1 MDASRE
7 ASQLLANRAFLERL
21 PPGVVELLRSG
32 SNDQYLDTLALL
44 ALQPSNTPVIFS
56 IHRALLVEVC
66 ARWTQ
71 YSTSESNSVEVFA
84 TLARMLPIAPYLSP
98 YVNRLLQLQ
107 KEGLLKT
114 LFSKSFST
122 ASEVSKFSLQAV
134 LLALCRLL
142 QFDNNG
148 FAYLVSPAQLQ
159 LYLTH
164 PERPIR
170 YLVVKILC
178 LYLHASESALQEMV
192 RKYIGP
198 EEMNGRWDDEI
209 IDYRFFSLWEEQRL
223 KTLWKDLQQ
232 SQVQSEHDTAVD
244 SSPTVRRVFVSQD
257 FSPTTV
263 CVAGTLVPSS
273 ISGAPVGS
281 SLVMTQTTKRNMQLL
296 AEAIKCGRPL
306 LLTGPLGAGKTSL
319 VRDAAK
325 QLASAATMIVL
336 HLNDQIDAKLLIGMY
351 TTTGGPG
358 SFTWQPGVLT
368 KAVIEGRWVLLED
381 FDRATAEIVSMILPL
396 LERRELLVPHWGETI
411 RAAPG
416 FRLIATM
423 RSSEDA
429 KGGKVLPRRTILG
442 SRHWKLVQFQSLPDE
457 ELGEIVMQ
465 RFPTLHAYVSRILGL
480 YARMR
485 RANADR
491 NLWAGSLDLSGRP
504 PGPQELFRWCS
515 RIHNILQSAGVTSGR
530 EPISEIASDGIFL
543 EAVDCFAGRF
553 PDGGL
558 KDAMVAIVAQELQIS
573 SEHIHFCLKT
583 RQPRYSAKENIVRI
597 GRTSLP
603 KRGPGV
609 ARGATKK
616 NKFSPFAM
624 TNRVLRHLESVAAAI
639 KTAEPCLLVGETGSG
654 KTTIIQQLAA
664 SLNHKLVVVNL
675 SQQSEAGDL
684 LGGFKPV
691 NIKALGIPL
700 KEEFDNLFQSTFSS
714 KKNQRYVD
722 HIGKA
727 ISKDR
732 WSRAL
737 TLWREATKMVETSLQ
752 TPQIGTHIVTEEPA
766 SKRRKVGNPKLHALR
781 KRWEAFAGQLDIFQ
795 KHIES
800 GSKGFAFSFVEGNIV
815 KAARNG
821 DWVLLDEINLAAPD
835 TLDSLADLLAHGED
849 IGPSL
854 LLTETGKTERIR
866 AHRDFRIFGAM
877 NPASD
882 VGKRDLPLSLRSRFT
897 ELFVDPPDK
906 DLDNLIPLVQAY
918 LGNNNHADT
927 RIFGD
932 VAQLYL
938 DIQALACA
946 NQLVDGADQKP
957 HFSLRTLTRTL
968 IYVLDIAPIYGLRR
982 ALFEGFSMSFL
993 TLLNHASVRH
1003 VLPLMENHL
1012 LNNQKNSRA
1021 LLLRAPKPPSDAEHF
1036 VQFKQYW
1043 MKRGSLEVK
1052 NQPHY
1057 IITPF
1062 IEKNLL
1068 NLVRATSTRRFP
1080 VLLQGP
1086 TSSGKTS
1093 MVEYLAAISG
1103 NRFVRINNHEYTD
1116 LQEYLGT
1123 YISSPNGELQYQE
1136 GILVQALREGF
1147 WIVLDELN
1155 LAPIDVLEALNRLL
1169 DDNRELFLPETQQI
1183 VRPHENFMLFAT
1195 QNPPGIY
1202 GGRKVL
1208 SRAFRN
1214 RFLELHFDDIPE
1226 DELEVIL
1233 RERSQIAPSFCA
1245 KIVAVYKKLS
1255 LYRQHSRL
1263 FEQKNSFATLRD
1275 LFRWAFRDADDR
1287 EQLAVNGYYLLA
1299 ERVRNDEERQV
1310 VKRTIEEVMKTK
1322 IDDDAVY
1329 STNKLHSQVGHFA
1342 AAHGVVWTKSMR
1354 RLCILVTEALKSH
1367 EPVLLVGETG
1377 SGKTTVCQV
1386 VAAAM
1391 QNQLH
1396 IINAHQNMETGDLI
1410 GSQRP
1415 IRSRPA
1421 IETRLREQLDEIL
1434 SEHLSLSEISD
1445 DSLQT
1450 LVRLYRDL
1458 PKRLLAEISLER
1470 REKVNQSLVQLNA
1483 LFEWVDGS
1491 LVRAMKA
1498 GHHFLLDEISLADD
1512 SVLERMNSVLEPSRN
1527 LFLAEK
1533 GISDALVTAAE
1544 GFHFLATM
1552 NPGGD
1557 YGKKELSP
1565 ALRNRF
1571 TEIWVPNASEHDEL
1585 QEILEQK
1592 LGQSYK
1598 HFARPMVAFAH
1609 WYSGSFTY
1617 NAAPISIRDLLA
1629 WVGFLNSRCILDV
1642 NQSLLHGAAL
1652 AFIDVLGANPAAK
1665 LHSQGSS
1672 VKEQRQDCL
1681 RKLSELFEVDMA
1693 KFYWASLE
1701 LKSDRERLTIGP
1713 FGLQRYPHASMD
1725 PQYSLKAPTTLKN
1738 AMMIARALQLARPI
1752 LLEGSPGVGKTT
1764 LVAALAQACG
1774 MPLTRLN
1781 LSDQTDLVDLFG
1793 SDVPVEGGLAGH
1805 FQWRQAPFLRAMQ
1818 KGEWVLLDEMNLAS
1832 QSVLEGLNACFDHR
1846 GQVYVSELDQTFTRH
1861 PKFVV
1866 FAAQNP
1872 HHQGSGRKGLPTS
1885 FVNRFTVVYADSFEA
1900 DDLLMICREKFS
1912 SMPSG
1917 TISMLTECV
1926 AEVGLAIQQHHQLG
1940 MRGGPW
1946 EINLR
1951 DTTRWLDLLSSET
1964 GFLSAGKAQDYLAM
1978 LFSQRFRSSE
1988 DATSLITLLG
1998 QHLSGPTP
2006 FQDRTL
2012 GVQADCV
2019 QVGLALL
2026 PRRLVSSCSLNKHLY
2041 LPFSH
2046 LPLMESITLCVQ
2058 KSWPVLLVGPSG
2070 SGKTQ
2075 MIRHLASCI
2084 GTDLVELSITADM
2097 DTTDLVGGYEQ
2108 SSCQRKKAALIRRLK
2123 KCTKDAGLQN
2133 IVLSRLAPYES
2144 LVELEG
2150 LLVDDSAAMERVVE
2164 VLHKVVD
2171 EDFGKSFTACLR
2183 EGIAIVEESLRDS
2196 RARFEWVD
2204 GILVQSIVEGK
2215 WLILDNAN
2223 LCSPS
2228 VLDRLNS
2235 LLEPNGVL
2243 IINERRLPDGSA
2255 RIVRPHPNFRIFLT
2269 MDPQHGELSRA
2280 MRNRNIELF
2289 MPMPEAFQPY
2299 DGISL
2304 LFDSAMIRFQQ
2315 FQKIISATITSSPDS
2330 DFHEFVWICLDHL
2343 AFCDH
2348 DLIKPWSEQ
2357 ISAGLVDIS
2366 SEHHRALLS
2375 IVRLFEEL
2383 LASSKSIMG
2392 EVKDLCCNLPRR
2404 LGLPLG
2410 FEALQTIQPLNNS
2423 KVVALDFK
2431 SNHRSD
2437 PFRIGIIMDLLLDV
2451 VKFEHVF
2458 ASAANGTQEQ
2468 PLSQLSRL
2476 QRSLVSTTS
2485 RRFNDDSTKLLAPF
2499 LAEGISKLRLILGRA
2514 DECVTGGLEQSI
2526 YNTDPSPIRS
2536 YYFFLVD
2543 LFEITHSNECDD
2555 AVFLLYLESGK
2566 DVITGL
2572 KSQPLT
2578 AGLAGALEGGLER
2591 FNSFWQLRSGQS
2603 MELIWNHLKPST
2615 PTTSHGLDLK
2625 ISIEQLAD
2633 RFDDLLWK
2641 SNLAFSRMN
2650 EVKSLL
2656 VQVGRVAQVSHDGTT
2671 NNLKD
2676 VTQALDGIET
2686 GHEIFTETGSPY
2698 LQSEFEILRQYLG
2711 ASTKVRSVET
2721 EVAIGLLSGEPTKE
2735 LWQQCSNIA
2744 KLTGIRK
2751 KDTALATVR
2760 RTFPISVLQ
2769 KLENLTEAPLRS
2781 LHLLQDEIKLM
2792 AINTAKLTSIIT
2804 GNQRSMLHHVLRKMH
2819 RKIAT
2824 AHRDYLRPHACHEMD
2839 LDIAIWEVSEKLP
2852 SSHYLRDIVARFL
2865 QPSWALLAPGEN
2877 QCALRDVGTAWILFF
2892 TGCLNLYLPDHPYDP
2907 ALKPRVA
2914 RDRHRKRA
2922 KELRRKLSALQQ
2934 FERLT
2939 TGQCTNL
2946 RCSILEK
2953 ELESLGVEP
2962 AAQPILRPENS
2973 QLGQLQSEF
2982 SNILQSIIARSPD
2995 QKTLAQFYNGDESAA
3010 SEIELLRSN
3019 INQAISRFGPNYR
3032 MYDDITRPLIEMLHG
3047 LDAGL
3052 AIAAIAT
3059 GPKSPQ
3065 AKFIEQVCR
3074 STPFFGMRS
3083 NFVAQQEDEKTLE
3096 PANNLCD
3103 LRLKFLET
3111 FTVMYSMT
3119 TITDSDSTLILLKT
3133 FHSTYEDW
3141 KQQLGEDQRRD
3152 LAKSSTYRYRGAE
3165 ADTDANDERDF
3176 HELFPDFEGLDEHLA
3191 AISMTRHDPRER
3203 AQRLARL
3210 QRTLFKSELNPVD
3223 RVQDIILS
3231 SCSDIARIWEP
3242 NSTMRENPTSTQDML
3257 GGLLLVLD
3265 RSVDRLSKG
3274 SFEPSSYNFYSD
3286 PNLPEAEKLVSIVR
3300 RVQTRFLELKQTWPE
3315 HSTLD
3320 DVLTTTVVLLN
3331 LRHTEPVAKLIIKVE
3346 QLHEYVHQWQMVA
3359 SREFTALEQ
3368 YDQLTALIVAWR
3380 RLELL
3385 TWSQLFDMEDS
3396 KCEEEVDSWWFVAYE
3411 AIVAAPLSILEAGDE
3426 LQEHAQNL
3434 FNTLQDFII
3443 HSSIGHFPLRIRMLE
3458 SYRDYVSLIQQSIP
3472 GLAIVHSTLS
3482 NFLAFYI
3489 RYSDPVKQAIQI
3501 GKLTLEKEMK
3511 DVLLLASWKDTNVN
3525 ALRDSAK
3532 RSHHK
3537 LFKLVRKYRA
3547 LLARPAQSTIEQGLA
3562 DLSETPQVPSALQR
3576 NILHSPDARAMQT
3589 CQGFL
3594 NDWSERPARFRNAR
3608 NTVASMVLMSHIHPS
3623 TMDLPDYIDHVIMDI
3638 SEDVKSL
3645 RKETPSIATEHNA
3658 DLLKHLTSRKRKL
3671 FSDVLKR
3678 VRHMGFRS
3686 NLSADVLSQQAS
3698 PAVIL
3703 TRIPPLEATDIT
3715 QELRASEDHLHQ
3727 FLRLMNT
3734 VREASRSH
3742 SEDLNGSEV
3751 ARSIGYFESMLSAII
3766 KQRTILGELAASLRS
3781 FNQILKKM
3789 QNVWK
3794 PEAYRIMLHSHD
3806 ANILPNVKRA
3816 VSCLPHIID
3825 MGCRIIEKHGK
3836 LGQLDHSNTL
3846 TSLREW
3852 STQFKTL
3859 AATISEEPSLPDQL
3873 TSTQHQSNHTRAL
3886 LLLADLKADLQNKA
3900 QEHSELAFVYH
3911 QIQLWTDTSAEMVNG
3926 HSDHVASLELKG
3938 FDQHLMSLC
3947 DSILVA
3953 IQALEKTTIEISS
3966 DDRSW
3971 LVNSEKTLA
3980 NSIKALHVAK
3990 IGQMMNKILSNMCH
4004 LSNEDL
4010 SMAAALTALALPIVC
4025 QYRDIC
4031 HNILAYA
4038 STKSLALNKLA
4049 AKLAQSFCQIS
4060 SQGFCNP
4067 SEPSAA
4073 EGGKNE
4079 KLEEGTGLGEGEGAE
4094 DISKDVQDD
4103 EDLTELAHEG
4113 QGREGEEIAD
4123 QEDAVNMDQED
4134 LEGEMGDAVQKDDE
4148 GDEASEAE
4156 NDENG
4161 IDEEA
4166 GDVDDLDPHAVDE
4179 KLWDDESKETGKE
4192 KEGDKAKGAKK
4203 KDDKAQAAGDREG
4216 ADADEE
4222 EELSEN
4228 GAEEGE
4234 EIKQQVAEMMDSH
4247 AQQEDNLDLP
4257 NEMDL
4262 DGADKASLGPDIE
4275 DSDLDGLSDADIESE
4290 EKPDRTGS
4298 DFETDEEPGTVQ
4310 DQMNQDPQDDAESGR
4325 SEDEKAN
4332 AGSPID
4338 TEPEDDDGSNE
4349 SLLQNHTDDAVV
4361 DKDNIAPSD
4370 ARGLDGQ
4377 DANEDTETQM
4387 QENKASG
4394 GSGNT
4399 NEHAQTDQ
4407 QPQAAAKEGVS
4418 GSLQDEPQDAS
4429 DRRDQTSEDH
4439 TSQAFKKL
4447 GDALETWHR
4456 QQRKIQDAQSS
4467 PRREESTREVDMTN
4481 TEFQHLDDENA
4492 KADTQALGTATEDQ
4506 ANALDQHALDTEM
4519 QDQAQDFLPDTAEEN
4534 PDEDTIMEEPESHQV
4549 SNAMHQQQSK
4559 PSTFIGPNDYQRQT
4573 QDTHS
4578 TPLSNEN
4585 DLQNLD
4591 TTLSLTHLQP
4601 PSPPGFRSINSAR
4614 DLWTHHSS
4622 TISPLSQLLTSQLQL
4637 ILNPTLA
4644 TKMRGDFRTGKRL
4657 NIKRIIPY
4665 IASDYKRDKI
4675 WMRRSIPSKRN
4686 YQIMLA
4692 VDDSKSMAGLAGGG
4706 ENLAFA
4712 TLALV
4717 AKSLSMLEVGEVCI
4731 VGFGDDVT
4739 VAHPFDR
4746 PFTDEAGVQVFRYF
4760 GFQQSR
4766 TDIRK
4771 LVAESVALFRAARRS
4786 NVAVNAGEIWQLEL
4800 IISDGVF
4807 EDHEAVRRLVR
4818 QAVEERIMIVFII
4831 VDSINA
4837 DGASTNGSRT
4847 DGSKG
4852 KGTSI
4857 VDMQTAVF
4865 EANGG
4870 DVDGEKKLKVRRYLD
4885 GFPFG
4890 YYVVVGDVREL
4901 PGVLNQAL
4909 RGWFGEVVERGR

>member
-7 ASQLLANRAFLERL
+7 ASHLLANRLFLERL
-21 PPGVVELLRSG
+21 PPSVVELLRSG

-44 ALQPSNTPVIFS
+44 ALQPSNTLLIFS
-56 IHRALLVEVC
+56 IHRTLVVELC

-84 TLARMLPIAPYLSP
+84 TLARMLPIAPYISP
-98 YVNRLLQLQ
+98 YIKRLFHLQT
-107 KEGLLKT
+107 EGLLT
-114 LFSKSFST
+114 HLFSKNFST

-170 YLVVKILC
+170 YLVVRILC

-198 EEMNGRWDDEI
+198 EEMNGRWDDKI

-223 KTLWKDLQQ
+223 RTLWNDLQQ
-232 SQVQSEHDTAVD
+232 SQVHSQQDTAVE
-244 SSPTVRRVFVSQD
+244 SSPTVRRVFVAED

-263 CVAGTLVPSS
+263 CLAGTLVPSS
-273 ISGAPVGS
+273 TSGAPVGS

-296 AEAIKCGRPL
+296 AEAIKCGKPL

-325 QLASAATMIVL
+325 QLAFATTMIVL

-351 TTTGGPG
+351 TTAGGPG

-381 FDRATAEIVSMILPL
+381 FDRAPAEIVSMILPL
-396 LERRELLVPHWGETI
+396 LERRELSVPHWGETI

-416 FRLIATM
+416 FKLIATI
-423 RSSEDA
+423 RTSEDA
-429 KGGKVLPRRTILG
+429 KGRQVYSRKTILG
-442 SRHWKLVQFQSLPDE
+442 SRHWKLVQFQSLSDE
-457 ELGEIVMQ
+457 ELGEMVRQ
-465 RFPTLHAYVSRILGL
+465 RFPSLHAYVPRTLGL
-480 YARMR
+480 YAHMR

-491 NLWAGSLDLSGRP
+491 HLWAGSLDLSGRP

-515 RIHNILQSAGVTSGR
+515 RIYNILQSAGVISGS
-530 EPISEIASDGIFL
+530 EPISEIAIDGIFL
-543 EAVDCFAGRF
+543 EAVDCFASRF
-553 PDGGL
+553 PDGAV
-558 KDAMVAIVAQELQIS
+558 KDAIVAIIAQELQIS
-573 SEHIHFCLKT
+573 SEHVYFCLKS
-583 RQPRYSAKENIVRI
+583 RQPRFSVKENIVRI

-603 KRGPGV
+603 KRGSAV
-609 ARGATKK
+609 AQGATKK
-616 NKFSPFAM
+616 HKLSPFAM
-624 TNRVLRHLESVAAAI
+624 TNRVLRHLESVAVAI

-654 KTTIIQQLAA
+654 KTTIIQQIAA

-737 TLWREATKMVETSLQ
+737 TLWREATKMVDSSLQ
-752 TPQIGTHIVTEEPA
+752 PTQTGTHIVTEEPA
-766 SKRRKVGNPKLHALR
+766 SKRRKVDNPKFHALR
-781 KRWEAFAGQLDIFQ
+781 KRWEAFAGQLDILQ

-835 TLDSLADLLAHGED
+835 TLDSLADLLAHDED

-866 AHRDFRIFGAM
+866 AHREFRIFGAM
-877 NPASD
+877 NPAND
-882 VGKRDLPLSLRSRFT
+882 VGKRDLPLSLRTRFT
-897 ELFVDPPDK
+897 ELFIDPPDK

-927 RIFGD
+927 RICGD

-938 DIQALACA
+938 DIQELACA

-993 TLLNHASVRH
+993 TLLNHASVLH

-1021 LLLRAPKPPSDAEHF
+1021 FLLRAPKPPSDAENF

-1043 MKRGSLEVK
+1043 IKRGSLEVK
-1052 NQPHY
+1052 DQPRY

-1123 YISSPNGELQYQE
+1123 YISGPSGELQYQE

-1183 VRPHENFMLFAT
+1183 VRPHQNFMLFAT

-1226 DELEVIL
+1226 DELEIIL

-1299 ERVRNDEERQV
+1299 ERVRGDEERQV
-1310 VKRTIEEVMKTK
+1310 VKRTIEEVMNTK

-1329 STNKLHSQVGHFA
+1329 STNKLHSQIRLFA

-1354 RLCILVTEALKSH
+1354 RLCILVTEALKFH

-1386 VAAAM
+1386 LAAAM
-1391 QNQLH
+1391 QKQLH

-1421 IETRLREQLDEIL
+1421 IESRLREQLHEIL
-1434 SEHLSLSEISD
+1434 SEHLSLSDLKD

-1450 LVRLYRDL
+1450 LLRLYRDL
-1458 PKRLLAEISLER
+1458 PKRLLAEMSLER
-1470 REKVNQSLVQLNA
+1470 RQKLDQSLSQLNA

-1533 GISDALVTAAE
+1533 GIGDALVTAAE

-1592 LGQSYK
+1592 LGQFYK
-1598 HFARPMVAFAH
+1598 HFAKPMVAFAH
-1609 WYSGSFTY
+1609 WYSGRFAY
-1617 NAAPISIRDLLA
+1617 NAAQISIRDLLA
-1629 WVGFLNSRCILDV
+1629 WVDFLSSRCILDI

-1665 LHSQGSS
+1665 LHSQGSC

-1693 KFYWASLE
+1693 KFYWQAIE
-1701 LKSDRERLTIGP
+1701 LKSDLERLAIGP
-1713 FGLQRYPHASMD
+1713 FSLQRYPHASMD

-1805 FQWRQAPFLRAMQ
+1805 FQWREAPFLRAMQ

-1861 PKFVV
+1861 PK
-1866 FAAQNP
+1866 
-1872 HHQGSGRKGLPTS
+1872 
-1885 FVNRFTVVYADSFEA
+1885 
-1900 DDLLMICREKFS
+1900 EKFS

-1926 AEVGLAIQQHHQLG
+1926 AEVGLALQQHQLG

-1946 EINLR
+1946 EVNLR

-1964 GFLSAGKAQDYLAM
+1964 GLLSAGKAQDYLAM
-1978 LFSQRFRSSE
+1978 LFSQRFR
-1988 DATSLITLLG
+1988 T
-1998 QHLSGPTP
+1998 
-2006 FQDRTL
+2006 
-2012 GVQADCV
+2012 
-2019 QVGLALL
+2019 
-2026 PRRLVSSCSLNKHLY
+2026 
-2041 LPFSH
+2041 
-2046 LPLMESITLCVQ
+2046 
-2058 KSWPVLLVGPSG
+2058 
-2070 SGKTQ
+2070 
-2075 MIRHLASCI
+2075 
-2084 GTDLVELSITADM
+2084 
-2097 DTTDLVGGYEQ
+2097 
-2108 SSCQRKKAALIRRLK
+2108 
-2123 KCTKDAGLQN
+2123 
-2133 IVLSRLAPYES
+2133 
-2144 LVELEG
+2144 ELEG

-2171 EDFGKSFTACLR
+2171 EDSGDIFAACLR
-2183 EGIAIVEESLRDS
+2183 EGIAIVEESLHDS

-2204 GILVQSIVEGK
+2204 GILVKSIVEGK

-2243 IINERRLPDGSA
+2243 IINERRSPDGSA
-2255 RIVRPHPNFRIFLT
+2255 RIVKPHPNSRIFLT

-2289 MPMPEAFQPY
+2289 MPIPEAFQPY
-2299 DGISL
+2299 SGISL

-2315 FQKIISATITSSPDS
+2315 FQQIFSAIITSIQDS
-2330 DFHEFVWICLDHL
+2330 VFREIVWICLDHL

-2348 DLIKPWSEQ
+2348 DLIQPWSEQ
-2357 ISAGLVDIS
+2357 ISAGLVGIS
-2366 SEHHRALLS
+2366 SEHHRALRS

-2383 LASSKSIMG
+2383 LASSRSTMKV
-2392 EVKDLCCNLPRR
+2392 VKDLCCNVTRR
-2404 LGLPLG
+2404 LGLALG
-2410 FEALQTIQPLNNS
+2410 FEAIQTIQPLNNATL
-2423 KVVALDFK
+2423 VALDFET
-2431 SNHRSD
+2431 NHRTNL
-2437 PFRIGIIMDLLLDV
+2437 FRIGITMDLLLDV
-2451 VKFEHVF
+2451 VKFEHAF
-2458 ASAANGTQEQ
+2458 ASAANGTQKQ
-2468 PLSQLSRL
+2468 PLSRLSRL

-2485 RRFNDDSTKLLAPF
+2485 RRFNDESTKALAPL
-2499 LAEGISKLRLILGRA
+2499 LAEGINNLRLILGRA
-2514 DECVTGGLEQSI
+2514 DEYVTGPGGLEQSI
-2526 YNTDPSPIRS
+2526 YNADPSPIRS
-2536 YYFFLVD
+2536 YFVFLVD
-2543 LFEITHSNECDD
+2543 LFEVTHSNECDD

-2566 DVITGL
+2566 DIVTGL
-2572 KSQPLT
+2572 KSQSST
-2578 AGLAGALEGGLER
+2578 AGLARALEGGLER

-2603 MELIWNHLKPST
+2603 MELIWNHLKPPA
-2615 PTTSHGLDLK
+2615 PTNSHELDLK
-2625 ISIEQLAD
+2625 MHIEQLAD
-2633 RFDDLLWK
+2633 RFDNLLWT
-2641 SNLAFSRMN
+2641 SNLPLSRMN
-2650 EVKSLL
+2650 EVKTLL
-2656 VQVGRVAQVSHDGTT
+2656 VQVGRVAEASEDRTT
-2671 NNLKD
+2671 NNLKVNTAQRHFRHRLILRQN
-2676 VTQALDGIET
+2676 VTQALNDIET
-2686 GHEIFTETGSPY
+2686 EHGIFTETSTPY
-2698 LQSEFEILRQYLG
+2698 LQSEFENLRQYLVS
-2711 ASTKVRSVET
+2711 STEARDFET
-2721 EVAIGLLSGEPTKE
+2721 EVAIGLVSREPTKE
-2735 LWQQCSNIA
+2735 MWQPCNNIA
-2744 KLTGIRK
+2744 KLTGIGK

-2760 RTFPISVLQ
+2760 RTFPVSVLQ
-2769 KLENLTEAPLRS
+2769 KLENLTAVPLRC
-2781 LHLLQDEIKLM
+2781 LDLLKDEIKLM
-2792 AINTAKLTSIIT
+2792 AINMARLTSIISRD
-2804 GNQRSMLHHVLRKMH
+2804 QPSMLHHVLQEMH
-2819 RKIAT
+2819 REIAI
-2824 AHRDYLRPHACHEMD
+2824 AHRDYLRPYACQEMD
-2839 LDIAIWEVSEKLP
+2839 LGIAIWQVSENLP
-2852 SSHYLRDIVARFL
+2852 SSHYLHDIVAKFL
-2865 QPSWALLAPGEN
+2865 QPSWVLVAPGQN
-2877 QCALRDVGTAWILFF
+2877 QCALSDAGTAWILFF
-2892 TGCLNLYLPDHPYDP
+2892 TGCLNLYLPDYPYDP
-2907 ALKPRVA
+2907 ALKPMVA
-2914 RDRHRKRA
+2914 RDRHRRRT
-2922 KELRRKLSALQQ
+2922 KELRLKLSALQQ

-2939 TGQCTNL
+2939 TGQSTNL
-2946 RCSILEK
+2946 RCSIIEK
-2953 ELESLGVEP
+2953 ELESLGAEP
-2962 AAQPILRPENS
+2962 AIQPILRPDNS
-2973 QLGQLQSEF
+2973 QLAQLQSEF

-2995 QKTLAQFYNGDESAA
+2995 QKTLTQFYNGDNSVA

-3019 INQAISRFGPNYR
+3019 INQAIIRLGLSYR

-3052 AIAAIAT
+3052 AIAVIAT
-3059 GPKSPQ
+3059 APKNPQ
-3065 AKFIEQVCR
+3065 AKFIELVCR
-3074 STPFFGMRS
+3074 STPFFGMRG
-3083 NFVAQQEDEKTLE
+3083 NFVVQEHDETLE
-3096 PANNLCD
+3096 PATNLCD
-3103 LRLKFLET
+3103 LRSKFLES
-3111 FTVMYSMT
+3111 FTVVYSMT
-3119 TITDSDSTLILLKT
+3119 TSIDNDSALMLLKT

-3141 KQQLGEDQRRD
+3141 KQQLGEDQQRD
-3152 LAKSSTYRYRGAE
+3152 LAKSSMYRYRGAE
-3165 ADTDANDERDF
+3165 ADTDVNDERDF
-3176 HELFPDFEGLDEHLA
+3176 RELFPDFERMDEHLA
-3191 AISMTRHDPRER
+3191 VISMTRPDPRQR

-3210 QRTLFKSELNPVD
+3210 QRTLFISELNPVD
-3223 RVQDIILS
+3223 RIQDIILS
-3231 SCSDIARIWEP
+3231 SCSDIAQIWDP
-3242 NSTMRENPTSTQDML
+3242 NSTMREHPISTKDML
-3257 GGLLLVLD
+3257 CGLILGLD

-3274 SFEPSSYNFYSD
+3274 SHELSSYNFYSD
-3286 PNLPEAEKLVSIVR
+3286 PNLPEAERLVRIVR
-3300 RVQTRFLELKQTWPE
+3300 RVQTRFLELKQAWPE

-3320 DVLTTTVVLLN
+3320 NVLTTSVDLLN

-3359 SREFTALEQ
+3359 SREFTAVEQ
-3368 YDQLTALIVAWR
+3368 YDQLTGLIVAWR

-3385 TWSQLFDMEDS
+3385 TWSQLFNMEDR

-3411 AIVAAPLSILEAGDE
+3411 VIVAAPLSILEAGDK

-3434 FNTLQDFII
+3434 FKTLQEFII
-3443 HSSIGHFPLRIRMLE
+3443 YSSIGQFPLRMRMLQN
-3458 SYRDYVSLIQQSIP
+3458 YRDYVSLIQRSTP

-3489 RYSDPVKQAIQI
+3489 RYSDPVKQATQT
-3501 GKLTLEKEMK
+3501 GKLALEKEMK

-3537 LFKLVRKYRA
+3537 LFKVVRKYRA
-3547 LLARPAQSTIEQGLA
+3547 LLARSAQTTIEQGLA
-3562 DLSETPQVPSALQR
+3562 ELSQVPQVPSALQR
-3576 NILHSPDARAMQT
+3576 NSLHSPDARAMQT
-3589 CQGFL
+3589 CQGLL
-3594 NDWSERPARFRNAR
+3594 NDWPERPARLRNVTS
-3608 NTVASMVLMSHIHPS
+3608 TVASMVSMSHLHPS
-3623 TMDLPDYIDHVIMDI
+3623 MMDLPAYLDHVIIDF
-3638 SEDVKSL
+3638 SEDVNSL
-3645 RKETPSIATEHNA
+3645 RKETPSIATDHNA
-3658 DLLKHLTSRKRKL
+3658 DLLKHLTSRKRRL

-3703 TRIPPLEATDIT
+3703 TRIPPLDATDIT
-3715 QELRASEDHLHQ
+3715 QELRASEHHLHQ
-3727 FLRLMNT
+3727 FLGLMNT

-3742 SEDLNGSEV
+3742 SEDLHGSEV
-3751 ARSIGYFESMLSAII
+3751 ARSIGYFESMLSAVI

-3781 FNQILKKM
+3781 FDQIIEKM

-3794 PEAYRIMLHSHD
+3794 SEPCRIILH
-3806 ANILPNVKRA
+3806 NQGPNTLTSVKRA
-3816 VSCLPHIID
+3816 VLCLPHIID
-3825 MGCRIIEKHGK
+3825 MGSRIIEKHGK

-3846 TSLREW
+3846 TSLQEW

-3859 AATISEEPSLPDQL
+3859 AATIAGEPLLPNQL
-3873 TSTQHQSNHTRAL
+3873 TSTQHQSNHARAL
-3886 LLLADLKADLQNKA
+3886 LLLADLKADLQSKS
-3900 QEHSELAFVYH
+3900 QKYSDLAFVYH
-3911 QIQLWTDTSAEMVNG
+3911 QIQLWTDTSTEMVNG
-3926 HSDHVASLELKG
+3926 YSDHVASLKLKD
-3938 FDQHLMSLC
+3938 FDQHLMRLC
-3947 DSILVA
+3947 DSILVT
-3953 IQALEKTTIEISS
+3953 IQAFAKTTTEISS

-3980 NSIKALHVAK
+3980 DSIKALHVAK
-3990 IGQMMNKILSNMCH
+3990 VAQTMNEILSNMCH

-4010 SMAAALTALALPIVC
+4010 SMAAALTAFALPIIC

-4031 HNILAYA
+4031 HNILAYT

-4049 AKLAQSFCQIS
+4049 VKLAQSFCQIS

-4067 SEPSAA
+4067 PKSSVS
-4073 EGGKNE
+4073 EGGKDE

-4094 DISKDVQDD
+4094 DISKDIQDD
-4103 EDLTELAHEG
+4103 EDLTELANEG
-4113 QGREGEEIAD
+4113 QSREGEDIAD

-4134 LEGEMGDAVQKDDE
+4134 LEGEMGDAVQKYDE
-4148 GDEASEAE
+4148 GDEASEADS
-4156 NDENG
+4156 DENG

-4179 KLWDDESKETGKE
+4179 KLWDDDSKETGKE
-4192 KEGDKAKGAKK
+4192 KEGEKAKGASR
-4203 KDDKAQAAGDREG
+4203 KDDKAPAAGDREG
-4216 ADADEE
+4216 ADADVE
-4222 EELSEN
+4222 EELSET
-4228 GAEEGE
+4228 GAEESE
-4234 EIKQQVAEMMDSH
+4234 EIKHQVAEMMDSH
-4247 AQQEDNLDLP
+4247 APQEDNLDLP
-4257 NEMDL
+4257 DEMDL
-4262 DGADKASLGPDIE
+4262 DGPDKASLGPDIE
-4275 DSDLDGLSDADIESE
+4275 DSDLDGLSDADNESE

-4298 DFETDEEPGTVQ
+4298 DFEIDEEPGTVE
-4310 DQMNQDPQDDAESGR
+4310 DQVNQGPQDDAESGK
-4325 SEDEKAN
+4325 SEDEKAK
-4332 AGSPID
+4332 AGSPVD
-4338 TEPEDDDGSNE
+4338 TEPEDHDESNE
-4349 SLLQNHTDDAVV
+4349 GLLQNHTDDAVV

-4370 ARGLDGQ
+4370 VRGLDGQ
-4377 DANEDTETQM
+4377 DANEEAETQM
-4387 QENKASG
+4387 RENKASG
-4394 GSGNT
+4394 DTGNA

-4418 GSLQDEPQDAS
+4418 GSLHDESQDTS
-4429 DRRDQTSEDH
+4429 DRRDPTSEDQ

-4467 PRREESTREVDMTN
+4467 PPREASTGEVDMTN
-4481 TEFQHLDDENA
+4481 TEFQHLNDENA
-4492 KADTQALGTATEDQ
+4492 KADTQALGAATEDQ

-4519 QDQAQDFLPDTAEEN
+4519 QDQAQDFFPDEAEEH
-4534 PDEDTIMEEPESHQV
+4534 PDEDTTMEGPDAHQV
-4549 SNAMHQQQSK
+4549 SHAMQPQQSK
-4559 PSTFIGPNDYQRQT
+4559 PSTFIGPKDSQRQT
-4573 QDTHS
+4573 QDTDS

-4585 DLQNLD
+4585 DLQTLD
-4591 TTLSLTHLQP
+4591 TTLSLTHLHP
-4601 PSPPGFRSINSAR
+4601 PSPPGYRSISSAR
-4614 DLWTHHSS
+4614 ALWTHHST

-4637 ILNPTLA
+4637 ILTPTLA

-4692 VDDSKSMAGLAGGG
+4692 VDDSKSMASLTTGAGGG
-4706 ENLAFA
+4706 EDLAFA

-4717 AKSLSMLEVGEVCI
+4717 AKSLSTLEVGELCI
-4731 VGFGDDVT
+4731 LGFGDAVT

-4746 PFTDEAGVQVFRYF
+4746 PFTDDAGATVFQHF

-4766 TDIRK
+4766 TDIRT
-4771 LVAESVALFRAARRS
+4771 LVAESVGLFRAARRS
-4786 NVAVNAGEIWQLEL
+4786 SMAGNAGEIWQLEL

-4807 EDHEAVRRLVR
+4807 EEHEAVRRLVR
-4818 QAVEERIMIVFII
+4818 EAMEERIMIVFII
-4831 VDSINA
+4831 VDAAAVVRNA
-4837 DGASTNGSRT
+4837 D
-4847 DGSKG
+4847 DGGGGGKG
-4852 KGTSI
+4852 KGPGTSI

-4865 EANGG
+4865 E
-4870 DVDGEKKLKVRRYLD
+4870 EERLTVRRYLD

-4901 PGVLNQAL
+4901 PGVLSQAL